1 MKKIIKIKGMSCLHC
16 ANKVKAALESEKDL
30 KAKIDL
36 KNNLAVI
43 KLKTDISNEE
53 LITRVTK
60 AGYTVEEIE
69 NI

>member
-16 ANKVKAALESEKDL
+16 ANKVKTALESEKDL